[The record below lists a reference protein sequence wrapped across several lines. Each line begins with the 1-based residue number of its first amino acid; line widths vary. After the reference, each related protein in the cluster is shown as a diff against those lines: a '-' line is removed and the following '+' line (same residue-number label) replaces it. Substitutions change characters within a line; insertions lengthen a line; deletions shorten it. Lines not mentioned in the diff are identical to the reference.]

1 MSVFGD
7 GIIERLHNNTVL
19 ADPDNPMGKIIGN
32 GPGEWL
38 DHYDEE
44 YLGEEVFLESA
55 TGKWLDLH
63 GKEFGVQRKPSES
76 DDDYRERIVYEGL
89 GHLTVL
95 YLVDVFGLVLY
106 CFVADF
112 DVEDNTLTSD
122 NPYACSQ
129 YMTVAPSEVQSI
141 LSRKFVL
148 GSGLSYITIEEE
160 E

>member
-19 ADPDNPMGKIIGN
+19 ADPSNPMGQIIGN

-38 DHYDEE
+38 DHYDDE

-63 GKEFGVQRKPSES
+63 GEEFNVPRKLTES
-76 DDDYRERIVYEGL
+76 DDSYRERIVYESL
-89 GHLTVL
+89 GHLTSD
-95 YLVDVFGLVLY
+95 YLEDVYGLTLY
-106 CFVADF
+106 CYVADF
-112 DVEDNTLTSD
+112 DVDDNTLTSD
-122 NPYACSQ
+122 NPYACREH
-129 YMTVAPSEVQSI
+129 MTVASSDIQSI
-141 LSRKFVL
+141 LSRKFVI

>member
-1 MSVFGD
+1 MSVFGE
-7 GIIERLHNNTVL
+7 GLIERLHTNSAL
-19 ADPDNPMGKIIGN
+19 RDNDNDMRRILDYGV
-32 GPGEWL
+32 GEWL
-38 DHYDEE
+38 DKFDDE

-89 GHLTVL
+89 GHLTVP
-95 YLVDVFGLVLY
+95 YLVDVVGLVLY

-112 DVEDNTLTSD
+112 DVADNSLTSD

-141 LSRKFVL
+141 LSRKFVI